1 MDRAYFLVM
10 LNIESMLIFVRLRYL
25 FYNARSTLQD
35 NPDPSNPPNPGW
47 NKEYIRWRLRR
58 IVESLLFRTF
68 TMILIVIDV
77 IIVIIDLVE
86 NKGANQSFNPYQ
98 LVDLL
103 ITIWFVIELVLRIV
117 ALTPQTFFSR

>member
-1 MDRAYFLVM
+1 
-10 LNIESMLIFVRLRYL
+10 
-25 FYNARSTLQD
+25 
-35 NPDPSNPPNPGW
+35 
-47 NKEYIRWRLRR
+47 
-58 IVESLLFRTF
+58 
-68 TMILIVIDV
+68 MILIVIDV

-86 NKGANQSFNPYQ
+86 NKGANQTFNPYQ